1 MRRIFI
7 EKPVILKKA
16 VDPQIPDAGASKRR
30 RFHGFLKL
38 LSEVPWI
45 TSQVIEGNLLRL

>member
-16 VDPQIPDAGASKRR
+16 VDPQIPNAG
-30 RFHGFLKL
+30 L
-38 LSEVPWI
+38 LSNADF
-45 TSQVIEGNLLRL
+45 TDF